1 MLKRTY
7 RLMDVEII
15 PEHRITCKT
24 LVPVHRLEIC
34 PGLRFANCFGHMA
47 LNACLVGVWVA
58 EALLV
63 KGVFGTAEM

>member
-1 MLKRTY
+1 MLKRTDG
-7 RLMDVEII
+7 LMEVEII
-15 PEHRITCKT
+15 RQSRITRKT

-47 LNACLVGVWVA
+47 LNVCLVGVWVG

-63 KGVFGTAEM
+63 KGAFGTVE